1 MRLSK
6 VGIDWG
12 HPIIKVKGMNKTH
25 TPPAEQRALYHLD
38 HLKDRIGTLTASV
51 IKMEDAVRNE
61 RWEEAVATIPSL
73 KMLERRVKTLE
84 STLKELSPDIWVAV
98 WHEQATGRKPSAILG
113 PAQPDVARAF
123 VENAREECAARIATS
138 TANIWTS

>member
-1 MRLSK
+1 
-6 VGIDWG
+6 
-12 HPIIKVKGMNKTH
+12 MNNTY

-38 HLKDRIGTLTASV
+38 HLKDRIGTLAASV
-51 IKMEDAVRNE
+51 IKMEDAIRQGA
-61 RWEEAVATIPSL
+61 WGEALDAVPSL

-113 PAQPDVARAF
+113 PAQIDVARAF
-123 VENAREECAARIATS
+123 VENAREERAAKIVTS

>member
-1 MRLSK
+1 
-6 VGIDWG
+6 
-12 HPIIKVKGMNKTH
+12 MNNTY
-25 TPPAEQRALYHLD
+25 TPPAEQRALYHLE
-38 HLKDRIGTLTASV
+38 HLKDRIGTLAASV

-73 KMLERRVKTLE
+73 KMLERRIDTLTA
-84 STLKELSPDIWVAV
+84 TLKELSPDIWVAV

-113 PAQPDVARAF
+113 PAQLDVARAF
-123 VENAREECAARIATS
+123 VENAREERAAKIVTS